1 MRDERVDEEGD
12 GGGAT
17 PSWSSPA
24 WALPLAVYGAVFAVL
39 VVVSWQV
46 ITHITVT
53 PDGVPPVEF
62 RGEWFWDGWVRYG
75 AGWYTMIVDN
85 GYSYTPGTQ
94 SPGVLPR
101 VPAAGAGRQ
110 PGHRQHAPGRH
121 RRHGGVRC
129 ERPGPVPPL
138 VPGPARPPGVGTA
151 LLCLAL
157 YPYAYYLY
165 GAMYGDALFL
175 LCAVAA
181 FLAFERDHL
190 VLAGLAGAVA
200 TDAAIEVAVVVGLVV
215 GVCDRGV
222 FARAEGPACRACT
235 STGCACVTG
244 GSCCRSARLAAWSG
258 WLWARYGDPLLF
270 STVQESWGQ
279 QAGPAT
285 WVKRDF
291 FLSIIQRPG
300 RFYSMGLVIQATFG
314 LAVAASILPV
324 ARRFGWRYGAYVGAL
339 AGPGHRQPGL
349 PGPRPVPTGGVPSFA
364 LAGVLLAGRPG
375 VRRAVLPLSA
385 AVLVVFTGM
394 FQRPLHL
401 LRLHGPDHHQR
412 RPPELPVPDVER
424 GGHDPAHGGGAGSR
438 VPPGRRRARGF
449 VRDRGGGRRLHRRHR
464 QDRRRAG
471 RRRPPHRRGPYPE
484 NRKLGG
490 ALDPGF
496 AAATGDVV
504 LAAPAPDLP
513 CELVEADKALRL
525 MRLYEADL
533 VSAYRFDR
541 TSEEGAQRAVYSYV
555 YNHLVRWVLGVR
567 IRDVNFAF
575 KLIRRRVL
583 DHVELR
589 SEGSF
594 IDAELMAKAHRR
606 GSATCSSASTTSR
619 GPGGPRRCPRPP

>member
-1 MRDERVDEEGD
+1 VQATERDVTADAVRDERVDEEGD
-12 GGGAT
+12 GGGAA

-24 WALPLAVYGAVFAVL
+24 WALPLAVYAAVFAVL

-62 RGEWFWDGWVRYG
+62 RGEWFWDGWVRYD

-94 SPGVLPR
+94 SPVAFFPGYPLVVRAVSRVIDNTPLAGIAVTVACGAGAVVLFHRWCRDRLDPR
-101 VPAAGAGRQ
+101 VSA
-110 PGHRQHAPGRH
+110 
-121 RRHGGVRC
+121 
-129 ERPGPVPPL
+129 
-138 VPGPARPPGVGTA
+138 TA

-175 LCAVAA
+175 LCAVGA

-200 TDAAIEVAVVVGLVV
+200 TGTRLVGVAVVVGLVV
-215 GVCDRGV
+215 GVCERRGV
-222 FARAEGPACRACT
+222 FARAEGRRVPGLHLDRLRLRDGWVLL
-235 STGCACVTG
+235 SLG
-244 GSCCRSARLAAWSG
+244 GLAAWSG

-339 AGPGHRQPGL
+339 VLVPVIGSQDFQGL
-349 PGPRPVPTGGVPSFA
+349 GRYLLGAFPSFA

-385 AVLVVFTGM
+385 AVLVVFAGM
-394 FQRPLHL
+394 F
-401 LRLHGPDHHQR
+401 
-412 RPPELPVPDVER
+412 
-424 GGHDPAHGGGAGSR
+424 AN
-438 VPPGRRRARGF
+438 GR
-449 VRDRGGGRRLHRRHR
+449 
-464 QDRRRAG
+464 
-471 RRRPPHRRGPYPE
+471 YI
-484 NRKLGG
+484 
-490 ALDPGF
+490 
-496 AAATGDVV
+496 
-504 LAAPAPDLP
+504 
-513 CELVEADKALRL
+513 
-525 MRLYEADL
+525 
-533 VSAYRFDR
+533 S
-541 TSEEGAQRAVYSYV
+541 
-555 YNHLVRWVLGVR
+555 
-567 IRDVNFAF
+567 
-575 KLIRRRVL
+575 
-583 DHVELR
+583 
-589 SEGSF
+589 
-594 IDAELMAKAHRR
+594 
-606 GSATCSSASTTSR
+606 
-619 GPGGPRRCPRPP
+619 